1 LTPIPENERFIG
13 TWQLVSQHSEF
24 PDGRKLPSRGEHPR
38 GVLIYDPYG
47 NMSVQLMRTDDR
59 ALESHDLLELTTAMQ
74 HFHAYFGTY
83 EVRVTERVVLHHVLG
98 SGFPGYWN
106 TTQQRHFE
114 FSENDTILT
123 LRAPAPNDDSMRVL
137 VWQRLT
143 TVMQ

>member
-1 LTPIPENERFIG
+1 MSSISENIRFIG

-24 PDGRKLPSRGEHPR
+24 PDERKLPSRGEHPR
-38 GVLIYDPYG
+38 GVLMYDAYS
-47 NMSVQLMRTDDR
+47 NMSVQLMRTDEH

-83 EVRVTERVVLHHVLG
+83 EVRATEHVVLHHVLG

-106 TTQQRHFE
+106 TTQERHYE
-114 FSENDTILT
+114 FSESDTVLT

-137 VWQRLT
+137 VWRRLIAR
-143 TVMQ
+143 MR